1 MRKKILTFIFLC
13 VMFLNKAQTTYVDIM
28 TAPAMIVYANSLE
41 NGQNATKKEMGFI
54 KEKQAWLAS
63 QMVVANNIQDKVYK
77 GLTEVNALVSNGLQA
92 KRIYE
97 QLAQM
102 PGNLQAV
109 YKEASDKPEFA
120 IFGVKAGQLVYN
132 KSLEYYTEISQLLT
146 GGNLNMM
153 TSGDRM
159 LLLESLEQKTTM
171 LNFYL
176 INMKYAMMRAKA
188 KGWWRAINPFQDYV
202 STDKAIF
209 DSILQ
214 QASIY

>member
-1 MRKKILTFIFLC
+1 MKKKLLTFVFLC
-13 VMFLNKAQTTYVDIM
+13 AIFFNKAQTTYIDIM

-109 YKEASDKPEFA
+109 YQEASDKPEFA

-188 KGWWRAINPFQDYV
+188 KGWWRAINPFQDYI

-214 QASIY
+214 QSSIY